1 MSIWIL
7 CTSEESERRNAML
20 HEVSF
25 ESYNKRDVV
34 YGWVYVPAAPP
45 VGIIQLVHGFGEHSR
60 RYLHMIVKFMDAG
73 FIVAADDHVGHG
85 KTALENDCWG
95 DWGDKGVHTMMEDEH
110 TLTQIVQDMY
120 PGLPYFMYGHS
131 MGSFISRLYVR
142 EYSST
147 VSGVI
152 IHGTGGPNPL
162 VGAGKLLAGII
173 KSFYGPYHRSNL
185 INNMAFGSYNKK
197 YPKEE
202 GHNAWLTRDLDKVA
216 DRDTNEFTS
225 FKFTVAGYTDL
236 FTMLASCNSKAWFK
250 SYPKRLPTMIM
261 SGDMDPVC
269 DYGKGP
275 RYVYKQL
282 LINGADN
289 VAIRMYEG
297 ARHELFNEFNSD
309 EVFFDIL
316 EWIRGVIA

>member
-1 MSIWIL
+1 MNYNFNEHRFPSSDGKNTIYSEIYTPKNIQPRGIVQLAHGMIDYTGRYKALADFL
-7 CTSEESERRNAML
+7 CS
-20 HEVSF
+20 
-25 ESYNKRDVV
+25 
-34 YGWVYVPAAPP
+34 
-45 VGIIQLVHGFGEHSR
+45 HGF
-60 RYLHMIVKFMDAG
+60 VFAG
-73 FIVAADDHVGHG
+73 NHHLGHG
-85 KTALENDCWG
+85 KSVSTPKDFGFFAEKDG
-95 DWGDKGVHTMMEDEH
+95 YKYVIEDIH
-110 TLTQIVQDMY
+110 SMNQYLHKTY
-120 PGLPYFMYGHS
+120 PGLPIVLLGHS

-173 KSFYGPYHRSNL
+173 KCFYGPYHRSNL
-185 INNMAFGSYNKK
+185 INSMAFGSYNSK

-250 SYPKRLPTMIM
+250 SYPKRLPTIIM
-261 SGDMDPVC
+261 SGDMDPVG

-282 LINGADN
+282 MINGADN
-289 VAIRMYEG
+289 VTLKTYEG
-297 ARHELFNEFNSD
+297 ARHELFNETNAD
-309 EVFFDIL
+309 EVFSDIL
-316 EWIRGVIA
+316 AWLVGVVG